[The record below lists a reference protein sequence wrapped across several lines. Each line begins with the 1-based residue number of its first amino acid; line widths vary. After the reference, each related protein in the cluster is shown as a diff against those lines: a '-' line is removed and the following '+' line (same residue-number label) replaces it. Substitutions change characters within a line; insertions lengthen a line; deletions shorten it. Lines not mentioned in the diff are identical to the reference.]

1 MSEPAYGTMKKKIVF
16 YDSEKRH
23 ADLKI
28 RLKADGISQAQFFRS
43 IVTGYLEQDEN
54 VLDFVDKI
62 KTKNKQSKKS
72 VKASRRLIKKGKGTL
87 SSLSLDDSEIQSI
100 FDILEREHPE
110 L

>member
-1 MSEPAYGTMKKKIVF
+1 MSDPAYGTMKKKIVF

-28 RLKADGISQAQFFRS
+28 RLKADGISQAKFFRS
-43 IVTGYLEQDEN
+43 IVTGYLEQDESM
-54 VLDFVDKI
+54 LDFVDKI
-62 KTKNKQSKKS
+62 KINNKQSKKG
-72 VKASRRLIKKGKGTL
+72 VKASRRLINSGKEAI
-87 SSLSLDDSEIQSI
+87 SSLSFDDSEIQSI